1 MTDQS
6 GIKVIDKV
14 LEKRRESLGCDYQ
27 AYRNHAC
34 RVFHLC
40 LMISGAGPEEAEKI
54 APAAAFHDLGI
65 WTHRTFDY
73 LGPSAGLLEEYL
85 QGEDKT
91 IWQEEIRAMIL
102 YHHKVTPY
110 RGANAKLVE
119 AFRKA
124 DWTDVTWGIISAGLP
139 GNYIRALQRA
149 FPNAGFHRRLSGL
162 MGRRFLSHPWSPL
175 PMVKW

>member
-6 GIKVIDKV
+6 GMRVIEKV
-14 LEKRRESLGCDYQ
+14 LEKRHESLGRDYH
-27 AYRNHAC
+27 AYRNHAH
-34 RVFHLC
+34 RVYHLC
-40 LMISGAGPEEAEKI
+40 RIISGAGPEEAEKI

-73 LGPSAGLLEEYL
+73 LGPSVELLAEFL
-85 QGEDKT
+85 QNEGKST
-91 IWQEEIRAMIL
+91 WQEEIRAMIL

-124 DWTDVTWGIISAGLP
+124 DWIDVTWGIIRAGVP
-139 GNYIRALQRA
+139 VGCIRKLQLT
-149 FPNAGFHRRLSGL
+149 FPNAGFHRRLL
-162 MGRRFLSHPWSPL
+162 ALTGRRLLSHPWSPL